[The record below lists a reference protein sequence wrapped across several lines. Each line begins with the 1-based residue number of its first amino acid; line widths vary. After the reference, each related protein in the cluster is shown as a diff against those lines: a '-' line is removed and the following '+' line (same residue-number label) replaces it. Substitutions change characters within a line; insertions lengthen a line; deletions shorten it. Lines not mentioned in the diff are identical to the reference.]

1 MSAILRQQLA
11 RSLILENIK
20 DKLAKLNR
28 RKRQSKPY
36 VNVTV
41 SCPTFRFHHWPRQVH
56 QFGASEM
63 SALRIES
70 YGMNHPVRGLASALL
85 SMRRADVEELA
96 VWIDAV
102 RRNMRGKSDAALK
115 GRHLIEAA
123 QQITGMR
130 FPLAAPG
137 ISGAREEPL

>member
-63 SALRIES
+63 SALTIES
-70 YGMNHPVRGLASALL
+70 HGISHEAPTLRGLASALL
-85 SMRRADVEELA
+85 HMRRADVEELA
-96 VWIDAV
+96 VRIDAA
-102 RRNMRGKSDAALK
+102 RRDKDGKSAAALK

-123 QQITGMR
+123 QEITGMR
-130 FPLAAPG
+130 FPLAAPEIG
-137 ISGAREEPL
+137 NE